1 MVLIVKEIL
10 KCHFV
15 KWLGQAVASLR
26 TLVTSDGNDC
36 DAEDCFCEGA
46 MVMVMSGTAIVASCF
61 CLVCALYFLYLL
73 YFWLCM

>member
-1 MVLIVKEIL
+1 MVLIVKENS
-10 KCHFV
+10 KMSF
-15 KWLGQAVASLR
+15 WLGQAVASLR
-26 TLVTSDGNDC
+26 TLVTSDGNVC